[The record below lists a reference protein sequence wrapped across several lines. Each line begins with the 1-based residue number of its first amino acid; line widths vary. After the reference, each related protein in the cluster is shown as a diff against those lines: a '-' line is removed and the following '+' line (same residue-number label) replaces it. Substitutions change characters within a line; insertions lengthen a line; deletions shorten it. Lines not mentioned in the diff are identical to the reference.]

1 MSKRPKRGPKLTPA
15 DYVSDL
21 PFNGQAVPPK
31 RAPREPATAQALQAS
46 TQAVLA
52 PAAPARPNVSA
63 SAHVRRVLGR
73 KASTRSRLSARV
85 GPEALRRR
93 EELSDFPAGL
103 LAALPAPITLLCE
116 ACILGGTATAF
127 VVTTSRDDYAQARRR
142 QLVTLHGAEWAAVA
156 LAAARDRVTAVAFED
171 WCAAKQRDAS
181 WELTPAVTV
190 GCWVSTHDAH
200 DPQGLTV
207 GAVLRACGARL
218 VDVSGAAVASA
229 DFWETTT

>member
-1 MSKRPKRGPKLTPA
+1 MGKRPKRGPKLTPA
-15 DYVSDL
+15 DYAGDL
-21 PFNGQAVPPK
+21 PFSGQAVPPK

-63 SAHVRRVLGR
+63 SAHVRGLLGR
-73 KASTRSRLSARV
+73 KASTRSRLSARRS
-85 GPEALRRR
+85 PEALRRCS
-93 EELSDFPAGL
+93 ELSDFPAGL
-103 LAALPAPITLLCE
+103 LPALPAATTLLCE
-116 ACILGGTATAF
+116 ACIRGGAATAF
-127 VVTTSRDDYAQARRR
+127 VVTTSRDDYAQARSR

-181 WELTPAVTV
+181 WELTAAVTL
-190 GCWVSTHDAH
+190 GCWVSAH
-200 DPQGLTV
+200 DQQALTV
-207 GAVLRACGARL
+207 GTVLRACGARL